1 MVKDRT
7 QLIARDTSLGDFMK
21 RLLTLLAVCLLS
33 VLCVSIYAASDSA
46 THDVTMNV
54 NEVVLIDLN
63 NTGTLTLNTTAPAN
77 GGEDVTGETDN
88 TSKLLQY
95 TSLVA
100 AATTRNIQVSWSGAL
115 DGACPAGTHLEV
127 EANSVPGG
135 CGSVVASGVTVS
147 AVDQNVITAI
157 GSCATGTGASGA
169 VMEYRF
175 VVDTVSSLV
184 VGDTTSVRLVFTLTD
199 AS

>member
-1 MVKDRT
+1 
-7 QLIARDTSLGDFMK
+7 MK
-21 RLLTLLAVCLLS
+21 RSLILSVSICLLS
-33 VLCVSIYAASDSA
+33 VLCVSTYAASDTA

-54 NEVVLIDLN
+54 NEVVLIDVN

-77 GGEDVTGETDN
+77 GGEDVTGETDS

-95 TSLVA
+95 TSLVGA
-100 AATTRNIQVSWSGAL
+100 GTTRNISVSWSGDL
-115 DGACPAGTHLEV
+115 DGACPAGTHLEA
-127 EANSVPGG
+127 EAITVPGG
-135 CGSVVASGVTVS
+135 CGSAVGGGVTVS
-147 AVDQNVITAI
+147 AVDQNIITTI

-169 VMEYRF
+169 QMEYRF

>member
-1 MVKDRT
+1 MKG
-7 QLIARDTSLGDFMK
+7 LITF
-21 RLLTLLAVCLLS
+21 LTVCLLS
-33 VLCVSIYAASDSA
+33 VISVSLYAASDSA

-54 NEVVLIDLN
+54 NEVVLIDVN

-77 GGEDVTGETDN
+77 GGEDVTGEIDS

-100 AATTRNIQVSWSGAL
+100 AATTRNISVAWSGAL
-115 DGACPAGTHLEV
+115 DGVCPAGTHLEA
-127 EANSVPGG
+127 EAITVPGG
-135 CGSVVASGVTVS
+135 CGSAVASGVTVS
-147 AVDQNVITAI
+147 GVDQNIITSI
-157 GSCATGTGASGA
+157 PSCATGTGASGA
-169 VMEYRF
+169 QMEYRF

>member
-1 MVKDRT
+1 
-7 QLIARDTSLGDFMK
+7 MK
-21 RLLTLLAVCLLS
+21 RSFILLSVSLCLLS
-33 VLCVSIYAASDSA
+33 VFCVNSFAASDTA

-63 NTGTLTLNTTAPAN
+63 DTGTLTLNTVAPAN

-100 AATTRNIQVSWSGAL
+100 AGTTRNIQVSWSGAL
-115 DGACPAGTHLEV
+115 DGACPAGTHLEA
-127 EANSVPGG
+127 EANSAPAG
-135 CGSVVASGVTVS
+135 CGSVVGGGVTVS
-147 AVDQNVITAI
+147 GVDQNIITNI
-157 GSCATGTGASGA
+157 GSCATGTGANGA
-169 VMEYRF
+169 VMEYRL

>member
-1 MVKDRT
+1 MKGLRT
-7 QLIARDTSLGDFMK
+7 ILIIS
-21 RLLTLLAVCLLS
+21 LLS
-33 VLCVSIYAASDSA
+33 VLCVSVMYAASDTA

-54 NEVVLIDLN
+54 NEVVLIDIN

-77 GGEDVTGETDN
+77 GGEDVTGQTDS

-95 TSLVA
+95 TSLVGSG
-100 AATTRNIQVSWSGAL
+100 TTRNIQVSWSGAL
-115 DGACPAGTHLEV
+115 DGACPAGTHLEA
-127 EANSVPGG
+127 EAITVPGG
-135 CGSVVASGVTVS
+135 CGSAVAGGVTVS
-147 AVDQNVITAI
+147 AVDQNIITTI

-169 VMEYRF
+169 QMEYRF

-184 VGDTTSVRLVFTLTD
+184 VGDTKSVRLVFTLTD

>member
-1 MVKDRT
+1 
-7 QLIARDTSLGDFMK
+7 MK
-21 RLLTLLAVCLLS
+21 GLFTLLVLCLLS
-33 VLCVSIYAASDSA
+33 VLCVSIYAASDTA

-54 NEVVLIDLN
+54 NEVVLIDVN
-63 NTGTLTLNTTAPAN
+63 NAGTLTLNTTAPAN
-77 GGEDVTGETDN
+77 GGENVTGQTDS

-100 AATTRNIQVSWSGAL
+100 ATTTRSISIEWSTTEL
-115 DGACPAGTHLEV
+115 DGACPAGTHLEA
-127 EANSVPGG
+127 EAITVPGSCGSAVPGG
-135 CGSVVASGVTVS
+135 VTVGGS
-147 AVDQNVITAI
+147 PLAIITAI

-169 VMEYRF
+169 QMEYRF

-184 VGDTTSVRLVFTLTD
+184 VGDTKSVRLLFTLTD

>member
-1 MVKDRT
+1 
-7 QLIARDTSLGDFMK
+7 MK
-21 RLLTLLAVCLLS
+21 GFFTLFLVCFFCIF
-33 VLCVSIYAASDSA
+33 CVSIYAASDTA
-46 THDVTMNV
+46 THDVTMNI
-54 NEVVLIDLN
+54 NEVVLIDVN

-77 GGEDVTGETDN
+77 GGEDVTGETDS

-100 AATTRNIQVSWSGAL
+100 AATTRNISIAWSGAL
-115 DGACPAGTHLEV
+115 DGACPAGTHLEA
-127 EANSVPGG
+127 EAITVPGG
-135 CGSVVASGVTVS
+135 CGSAVASGVIVS
-147 AVDQNVITAI
+147 AVDQNIVTSI

-169 VMEYRF
+169 QMEYRF

>member
-1 MVKDRT
+1 
-7 QLIARDTSLGDFMK
+7 MK
-21 RLLTLLAVCLLS
+21 GLFRFLVLCLLS
-33 VLCVSIYAASDSA
+33 VICVSVFAASDSA

-54 NEVVLIDLN
+54 NEVVLIDIN

-77 GGEDVTGETDN
+77 GGEAVTGETDS

-95 TSLVA
+95 TSLVG

-115 DGACPAGTHLEV
+115 DGACPAGTHLEA
-127 EANSVPGG
+127 EAITVPGS
-135 CGSVVASGVTVS
+135 CGSAVAGGVTVS
-147 AVDQNVITAI
+147 GVDQNIITTI

-169 VMEYRF
+169 QMEYRF
-175 VVDTVSSLV
+175 EVDTVGSLV